1 MDLAGAG
8 GGLMVAVAAALWL
21 AYLVPSWL
29 KRQQYLATERNAVR
43 LQQTIRVLA
52 ETAEI
57 PEELR
62 ALASSKTARLKTV
75 PSTQA
80 PSTLAPSKT
89 ARSKTV
95 RSRPVRD
102 ESSERDARPRVS
114 RRLRQSRAVTTL
126 VLGLALILGVGQ
138 AVAIVSGGAGSWLLV
153 AIAGLAAVTSL
164 AVLGRLAR
172 RSRPAA
178 AAPVIAP
185 RTVSARQDSA
195 APAAP
200 AAWTPVA
207 VPKPLYLS
215 RATAPPLRDA
225 DQHADRQLD
234 PQADLLAAA
243 HAAEQALREVQERAT
258 PIHATVP
265 SRFARMGVLDAPG
278 SELPDLD
285 AVLARRRA
293 AG

>member
-29 KRQQYLATERNAVR
+29 KRQEYLATERNAVR
-43 LQQTIRVLA
+43 LQQIIRVLA

-57 PEELR
+57 PDELR
-62 ALASSKTARLKTV
+62 ALS
-75 PSTQA
+75 PSTAAQSRTA
-80 PSTLAPSKT
+80 PS
-89 ARSKTV
+89 
-95 RSRPVRD
+95 RPARD
-102 ESSERDARPRVS
+102 ESSGRDARPPAA

-126 VLGLALILGVGQ
+126 VLGLALIFEVGQ

-153 AIAGLAAVTSL
+153 GIAGLAAVTSL

-178 AAPVIAP
+178 AAPVAAP
-185 RTVSARQDSA
+185 RTVSAPDRA
-195 APAAP
+195 APAAS

-207 VPKPLYLS
+207 VPRPLYLS
-215 RATAPPLRDA
+215 RATAPPLRDVDQHA
-225 DQHADRQLD
+225 DQHAD

-243 HAAEQALREVQERAT
+243 RAAEQALREVQERAT
-258 PIHATVP
+258 PLHAAGP
-265 SRFARMGVLDAPG
+265 SRFAGMGVVDAAG

>member
-75 PSTQA
+75 PST
-80 PSTLAPSKT
+80 LASSKT

-102 ESSERDARPRVS
+102 ESSGRDAPPRVS

-126 VLGLALILGVGQ
+126 VLGLALILGVAQ

-153 AIAGLAAVTSL
+153 ALAGLAAVTSL
-164 AVLGRLAR
+164 AVLGRLAG

-178 AAPVIAP
+178 AAPVVAP

-243 HAAEQALREVQERAT
+243 RAAEQALREAQERTT
-258 PIHATVP
+258 PLHAAAP
-265 SRFARMGVLDAPG
+265 SRFAGMGVVDAAG

>member
-29 KRQQYLATERNAVR
+29 KRQEYLATERNAVR

-62 ALASSKTARLKTV
+62 ALS
-75 PSTQA
+75 PSTAAQSRTAQSRTA
-80 PSTLAPSKT
+80 PSRP
-89 ARSKTV
+89 AR
-95 RSRPVRD
+95 D
-102 ESSERDARPRVS
+102 DSSGRDARPPAA

-126 VLGLALILGVGQ
+126 VLGLALIFGVGQ
-138 AVAIVSGGAGSWLLV
+138 AVAIVSGEAGSWLLV

-172 RSRPAA
+172 RSRPATA
-178 AAPVIAP
+178 ASVVAP
-185 RTVSARQDSA
+185 RTVSARRDSP

-207 VPKPLYLS
+207 VPRPLYLS
-215 RATAPPLRDA
+215 RATAPPLRDV
-225 DQHADRQLD
+225 DQHADPHED

-243 HAAEQALREVQERAT
+243 RAAEQALREVQERAT
-258 PIHATVP
+258 PIHAAGP
-265 SRFARMGVLDAPG
+265 SRFAGMGVVDAAG

>member
-62 ALASSKTARLKTV
+62 ALS
-75 PSTQA
+75 PSMAAQSRTA
-80 PSTLAPSKT
+80 PS
-89 ARSKTV
+89 
-95 RSRPVRD
+95 RPARD
-102 ESSERDARPRVS
+102 ESSGRDARPPAS

-126 VLGLALILGVGQ
+126 VLGLALIFGVGQ

-172 RSRPAA
+172 RSRPS
-178 AAPVIAP
+178 AAPPVAAP
-185 RTVSARQDSA
+185 RTVSARPDRA

-225 DQHADRQLD
+225 DQHADPQLD

-243 HAAEQALREVQERAT
+243 RAAEQALREVQERAT
-258 PIHATVP
+258 PLHAAAP
-265 SRFARMGVLDAPG
+265 SRFARMGVVDAAG

>member
-29 KRQQYLATERNAVR
+29 KRQEYLATERNAVR

-62 ALASSKTARLKTV
+62 ALS
-75 PSTQA
+75 PSTAAQSRTA
-80 PSTLAPSKT
+80 PS
-89 ARSKTV
+89 
-95 RSRPVRD
+95 RPARD
-102 ESSERDARPRVS
+102 ESSGRDARPPAA

-126 VLGLALILGVGQ
+126 VLGLALIFGVGQ
-138 AVAIVSGGAGSWLLV
+138 AVAMVSGGVGSWLLV
-153 AIAGLAAVTSL
+153 GIAGLAAVTSL

-178 AAPVIAP
+178 AAPVAAP
-185 RTVSARQDSA
+185 RTVSARPDRA
-195 APAAP
+195 APAAS

-207 VPKPLYLS
+207 VPRPLYLS

-225 DQHADRQLD
+225 DQHGDQHAG

-243 HAAEQALREVQERAT
+243 RAAEQALREVQERAT
-258 PIHATVP
+258 PLHAAGP
-265 SRFARMGVLDAPG
+265 SRFAGMGVVDAAG